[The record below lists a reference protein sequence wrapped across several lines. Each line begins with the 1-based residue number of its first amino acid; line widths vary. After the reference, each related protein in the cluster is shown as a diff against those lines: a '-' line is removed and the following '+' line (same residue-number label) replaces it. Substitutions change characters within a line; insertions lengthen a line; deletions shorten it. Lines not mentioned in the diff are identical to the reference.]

1 MNKLISF
8 ILLGLI
14 ILPGQL
20 ITQDEEKGVKIESI
34 SCKDLK
40 IKTIDRKKMTEEEI
54 KKIINENL
62 KKKMS
67 KSDKNCIDL
76 SDKTASSGASSKAS
90 AVSAS
95 MFSNAE
101 NKKDTESKFETKN
114 TDSSGSKES
123 DGKETSDSVPLCIRY
138 IEGNSTQLKQL
149 KEMSA
154 KEQNAVRKKELTK
167 RFIQFSGYDEEK
179 LKCKF

>member
-114 TDSSGSKES
+114 TDSSSSKES

-149 KEMSA
+149 KEMIA

-167 RFIQFSGYDEEK
+167 RFIQFSGYDEEEI
-179 LKCKF
+179 KCKF

>member
-8 ILLGLI
+8 TLICLI

-20 ITQDEEKGVKIESI
+20 ISKEGEKGVKIEKI

-62 KKKMS
+62 QKKMS

-76 SDKTASSGASSKAS
+76 SDKTASSGASSEAS
-90 AVSAS
+90 TVSAS

-114 TDSSGSKES
+114 TDSSSSKES
-123 DGKETSDSVPLCIRY
+123 NGNETSVSVPLCIRHM
-138 IEGNSTQLKQL
+138 EGNNPVLKQL
-149 KEMSA
+149 KERIA
-154 KEQNAVRKKELTK
+154 KEQNADRKKELTK
-167 RFIQFSGYDEEK
+167 RFIQFSGHTEEEI
-179 LKCKF
+179 KCKF

>member
-1 MNKLISF
+1 MNKLFSF
-8 ILLGLI
+8 TLICLI

-20 ITQDEEKGVKIESI
+20 ISKEEEKGVKIEKI

-76 SDKTASSGASSKAS
+76 SDKTASSRASSEAS
-90 AVSAS
+90 TVSAS
-95 MFSNAE
+95 TFSNAE
-101 NKKDTESKFETKN
+101 NAKNAESKFETKN
-114 TDSSGSKES
+114 TGSSSSKES
-123 DGKETSDSVPLCIRY
+123 DRNEAAGSVPECIRY
-138 IEGNSTQLKQL
+138 LPGNSTQLKQL
-149 KEMSA
+149 KEMIA
-154 KEQNAVRKKELTK
+154 KEQNADRKKELTK
-167 RFIQFSGYDEEK
+167 RFIQFSGNDEEK
-179 LKCKF
+179 LQCKF

>member
-1 MNKLISF
+1 MNKLFSF
-8 ILLGLI
+8 TLICLI

-20 ITQDEEKGVKIESI
+20 ISKEEVKGVKIEKI

-76 SDKTASSGASSKAS
+76 SDKTASSGASSEAS
-90 AVSAS
+90 TVSAS

-101 NKKDTESKFETKN
+101 NAESKFETKN
-114 TDSSGSKES
+114 TGSSSSKEN
-123 DGKETSDSVPLCIRY
+123 DRNEAAGSVPMCIRY
-138 IEGNSTQLKQL
+138 LPGNSTQLKQL
-149 KEMSA
+149 KEMIA
-154 KEQNAVRKKELTK
+154 KEQNADRKKELTK
-167 RFIQFSGYDEEK
+167 RFIQFSGNDEEK
-179 LKCKF
+179 LQCKF

>member
-1 MNKLISF
+1 MNKFFSFTLIC
-8 ILLGLI
+8 LI

-20 ITQDEEKGVKIESI
+20 ISKKEENGVKIEKI

-76 SDKTASSGASSKAS
+76 SDKTASSGSSSEASS
-90 AVSAS
+90 VSAS
-95 MFSNAE
+95 MFSKAE
-101 NKKDTESKFETKN
+101 NKKDAESKFETKN
-114 TDSSGSKES
+114 TGSSSSKEI
-123 DGKETSDSVPLCIRY
+123 DGNETAGSVPMCIRY
-138 IEGNSTQLKQL
+138 LPGNSTQLKQL
-149 KEMSA
+149 KEMIA
-154 KEQNAVRKKELTK
+154 KEQNVDRKKELTK
-167 RFIQFSGYDEEK
+167 RFIQFSGYTEEEI
-179 LKCKF
+179 KCKF

>member
-149 KEMSA
+149 KDMIA

>member
-1 MNKLISF
+1 MNKLFSF
-8 ILLGLI
+8 TLICLI

-20 ITQDEEKGVKIESI
+20 ISKEEEKGIKIEKI

-54 KKIINENL
+54 KIIINENL

-76 SDKTASSGASSKAS
+76 SDKTASSGASSEAS
-90 AVSAS
+90 SVSAS

-101 NKKDTESKFETKN
+101 NAKNKESKFETN
-114 TDSSGSKES
+114 NASSLSSQKSGGTEAL
-123 DGKETSDSVPLCIRY
+123 DSVPPCIRH
-138 IEGNSTQLKQL
+138 IEGNSTILKQL
-149 KEMSA
+149 KERIA
-154 KEQNAVRKKELTK
+154 KEQNADRKKELTK
-167 RFIQFSGYDEEK
+167 RFIQFSGNDEEK
-179 LKCKF
+179 LQCKL

>member
-1 MNKLISF
+1 MNKLFRFTLIC
-8 ILLGLI
+8 LI

-20 ITQDEEKGVKIESI
+20 ISKEEEKGVIIEKI

-114 TDSSGSKES
+114 TDSSSSKEI
-123 DGKETSDSVPLCIRY
+123 DGNETTGSLPMCIRY
-138 IEGNSTQLKQL
+138 LPGNSTQLKQL
-149 KEMSA
+149 KEMIA
-154 KEQNAVRKKELTK
+154 KEQNADRKKELTK
-167 RFIQFSGYDEEK
+167 RFIQFSGYTEEEI
-179 LKCKF
+179 KCKF

>member
-1 MNKLISF
+1 MNKLFSF
-8 ILLGLI
+8 TLICLI
-14 ILPGQL
+14 ILTGQL
-20 ITQDEEKGVKIESI
+20 ISKEEEKGIKIEKI

-76 SDKTASSGASSKAS
+76 SDKTASSGASSEAS
-90 AVSAS
+90 SVSAS

-101 NKKDTESKFETKN
+101 NAKNKESKFETN
-114 TDSSGSKES
+114 NASSLSSQKSGGTEAL
-123 DGKETSDSVPLCIRY
+123 DSVPPCIRY
-138 IEGNSTQLKQL
+138 IEGNSTILKQL
-149 KEMSA
+149 KERIA
-154 KEQNAVRKKELTK
+154 KEQNADRKKELTK
-167 RFIQFSGYDEEK
+167 RFIQFSGYTEEEI
-179 LKCKF
+179 KCKF